1 MQHNKS
7 MDYMERIF
15 LVGFMGSGKT
25 HWGKIWADKINFS
38 FIDLDEVIEQE
49 EHCSIAQIFEKK
61 GEDYFR
67 EKEAAALRLMKL
79 QKKAIIACGGG
90 TPCFFENMQWMNENG
105 TTVLLE
111 ADAAYILKNIER
123 QPGQRPLIKG
133 MNIAEKL
140 LFIEKKLK
148 DRELFYSEAS
158 IQVDAE
164 TADENAID
172 HIKIKINH
180 A

>member
-1 MQHNKS
+1 
-7 MDYMERIF
+7 MERIF
-15 LVGFMGSGKT
+15 LVGFMGTGKSY
-25 HWGKIWADKINFS
+25 WGKIWADKINFS
-38 FIDLDEVIEQE
+38 FIDLDEMIEHE

-67 EKEAAALRLMKL
+67 QKEATTLRLMK
-79 QKKAIIACGGG
+79 QHKKTIIACGGG

-105 TTVLLE
+105 ITVLLQ

-133 MNIAEKL
+133 KNITEQL

-148 DRELFYSEAS
+148 DRELFYSEAD
-158 IQVDAE
+158 IQLDAE
-164 TADENAID
+164 AADENSID
-172 HIKIKINH
+172 YIKIKIKN